1 MRNYW
6 YILVTLA
13 AIVMLSGCGDD
24 NSNSEASGTSINAGE
39 TVVVQPGGV
48 LIPTAEGTQI
58 KVNDSFAESN
68 STVTVITGSAR
79 LLYR

>member
-6 YILVTLA
+6 YILVILA
-13 AIVMLSGCGDD
+13 ATAMLSGCGDD
-24 NSNSEASGTSINAGE
+24 NSNSEVLGTSINAGE
-39 TVVVQPGGV
+39 TVVVQPGDM
-48 LIPTAEGTQI
+48 LIPTETGTQL

-79 LLYR
+79 LVNR